1 MKTVNN
7 KIKKPFVSIGFD
19 ATGKLTFNVD
29 LNKTN
34 KLNYENLTDLGGVF
48 QDVINAINNGDSKP
62 ILHILDL
69 YRRKTGNEFSNT
81 ITVTQLEEI
90 RVYIV
95 NNQKLMA
102 VKTIKEFTGC
112 GLKEGKDFVDFYTHY
127 LKYS

>member
-1 MKTVNN
+1 MKSVNN
-7 KIKKPFVSIGFD
+7 KIKKPFISIGFD

-34 KLNYENLTDLGGVF
+34 KLNQDNLRDLGN
-48 QDVINAINNGDSKP
+48 VIENVVTSINNGDSKP

-69 YRRKTGNEFSNT
+69 YRRKTGNEFSNA

-90 RVYIV
+90 RVYII
-95 NNQKLMA
+95 NKQKLMA
-102 VKTIKEFTGC
+102 VKTIKDFTRC

-127 LKYS
+127 LEYS

>member
-1 MKTVNN
+1 MKSVNN

-34 KLNYENLTDLGGVF
+34 KLNGENLADLGEVF
-48 QDVINAINNGDSKP
+48 QDVITSINNGDYKP
-62 ILHILDL
+62 VLHIVDL
-69 YRRKTGNEFSNT
+69 YRKKTGNEFSSK
-81 ITVTQLEEI
+81 ITVTELEEI

>member
-1 MKTVNN
+1 MKSVNN
-7 KIKKPFVSIGFD
+7 KIKKPFISIGFD

-34 KLNYENLTDLGGVF
+34 KLNQDNLRDLGN
-48 QDVINAINNGDSKP
+48 VIENVVTSINNGDSKP

-69 YRRKTGNEFSNT
+69 YRRKTGNEFSST

-90 RVYIV
+90 RVYII

-102 VKTIKEFTGC
+102 VKTIKDFTRC

-127 LKYS
+127 LEYS